1 VSVPL
6 TYVVRNLGARK
17 VTTAL
22 TAGGMALVVY
32 VFATVLMLEEGLR
45 KTLVDTGSWDNV
57 VVVRR
62 SAGTEVQS
70 GVDREQAGV
79 AESQPEVAIGA
90 NGERLVSKETV
101 VLISLNKRGSDKPSN
116 VVIRGIGSEGMTL
129 RPQVKIVE
137 GRMFRPGSSE
147 IIAGRSIGERFVG
160 AGIGERLRFGM
171 RDWTVVGTS
180 TPAAAASTQR
190 SGATPTS

>member
-1 VSVPL
+1 MSVPL

-79 AESQPEVAIGA
+79 AESQPEVVIGA